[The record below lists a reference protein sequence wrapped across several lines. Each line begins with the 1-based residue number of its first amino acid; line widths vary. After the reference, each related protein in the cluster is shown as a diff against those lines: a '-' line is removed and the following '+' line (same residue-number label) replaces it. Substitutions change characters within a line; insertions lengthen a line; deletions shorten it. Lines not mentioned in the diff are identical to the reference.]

1 MIDYLLT
8 GGIILLFIL
17 GGVCCIVWPRRMR
30 WTTWGLPTFP
40 LSERGRD
47 IYTRAVGGI
56 IAALASIIE
65 FFVIRNSF

>member
-30 WTTWGLPTFP
+30 WAMRGLPTFFM
-40 LSERGRD
+40 SEEGRD
-47 IYTRAVGGI
+47 TYTRAVGVI
-56 IAALASIIE
+56 IIALASIVA
-65 FFVIRNSF
+65 FFVIKNSF

>member
-30 WTTWGLPTFP
+30 WATWGLPTFS
-40 LSERGRD
+40 LSEKGRD
-47 IYTRAVGGI
+47 IYTRGVGVI
-56 IAALASIIE
+56 ITALASIVG
-65 FFVIRNSF
+65 FFVIKNSF